1 MRILYHNE
9 KLNKRQIL
17 YFAQTPTQAKVL
29 RYGKGFSSYWS
40 GLLFK
45 VLVEWP
51 PNIAFTRTGEIGLFW
66 NYLVNSQV
74 VGLSSP
80 VGEAGVIFYRK
91 SIAGIFPPKNHRL
104 KRESYEQT

>member
-1 MRILYHNE
+1 MDRFGDLD
-9 KLNKRQIL
+9 
-17 YFAQTPTQAKVL
+17 
-29 RYGKGFSSYWS
+29 
-40 GLLFK
+40 
-45 VLVEWP
+45 
-51 PNIAFTRTGEIGLFW
+51 
-66 NYLVNSQV
+66 